1 MRKNVAVIVC
11 AFLVDNE
18 EDAER
23 VLFSYGFGTSIPTNS
38 KRRARQSV
46 QLARRVLKLER
57 VNASLRQQ
65 LEGGERERNGLKEKV
80 RTLCEQLELSEKPQN
95 YLLEVLKKR
104 DDSLKNATNKS
115 DILEKKNKYGGD
127 LISFV
132 VLLKT
137 LSET

>member
-1 MRKNVAVIVC
+1 MRTDVAVIVC
-11 AFLVDNE
+11 TFLVDNE

>member
-1 MRKNVAVIVC
+1 
-11 AFLVDNE
+11 
-18 EDAER
+18 
-23 VLFSYGFGTSIPTNS
+23 
-38 KRRARQSV
+38 
-46 QLARRVLKLER
+46 
-57 VNASLRQQ
+57 